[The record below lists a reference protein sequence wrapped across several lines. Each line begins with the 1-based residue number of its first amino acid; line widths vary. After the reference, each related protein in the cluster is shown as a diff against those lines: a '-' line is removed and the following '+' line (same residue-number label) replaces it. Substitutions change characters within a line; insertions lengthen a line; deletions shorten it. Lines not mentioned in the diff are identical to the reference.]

1 MAKQYRVNTF
11 VRMNNSIISFLLHL
25 GIGMGSFALLT
36 VRGRKSGRPIETPI
50 SIFVQN
56 GKSYLNV

>member
-36 VRGRKSGRPIETPI
+36 VRGRKVADLLKLRSRFLFRMGRTI
-50 SIFVQN
+50 
-56 GKSYLNV
+56 